1 MDKTLHD
8 QIVSII
14 DDVDDMTIATVR
26 PDGYPQATTVSY
38 VNDGMTIYF
47 GTTETA
53 QKAKNIAENDKVS
66 ITVNRAYSD
75 WKEIEGLSMAATA
88 YLVTDPEEEERITD
102 LMLEKFPQIPEYESM
117 MEGEVPVFFRVE
129 PSVVSLLDY
138 RKGFGHTDLV
148 EI

>member
-1 MDKTLHD
+1 MQEAIRD

-47 GTTETA
+47 GTAESA
-53 QKAKNIAENDKVS
+53 QKARNIQSNSKVS
-66 ITVNRAYSD
+66 ITINRAYSKWD
-75 WKEIEGLSMAATA
+75 DIEGLSMAATA
-88 YLVTDPEEEERITD
+88 HRVSDAHEQEKVTR
-102 LMLEKFPQIPEYESM
+102 LMLDKFPQIPEYESV
-117 MEGEVPVFFRVE
+117 MEGEVPVIYRVE
-129 PSVVSLLDY
+129 PCIVSVLDY
-138 RKGFGHTDLV
+138 SKGFGHTELV